1 MLTNGSRQAGQCWQ
15 GREDRGLCRSLALLN
30 LMLTDSN
37 EDSLLARIERR
48 GVQRRGGH
56 GPPLYLSRPLIK
68 ASVHTHTHTHVPREI
83 QTQAHTSSTCTRQ
96 TRADTSQIHRCYTC
110 VLGLINLIK
119 RIRNKV
125 NCDYWKN
132 ILEHLETFCSLPGK
146 QPLST
151 QKGTMHFLK
160 YAW

>member
-68 ASVHTHTHTHVPREI
+68 ASVHTHTHTR
-83 QTQAHTSSTCTRQ
+83 TTRNTNTSTHKFNMYQVDQSRYITGW
-96 TRADTSQIHRCYTC
+96 CYTC

>member
-68 ASVHTHTHTHVPREI
+68 ASVHTHTHTR
-83 QTQAHTSSTCTRQ
+83 TTRNTKTSTHKFNMYQVDQSRYITGW
-96 TRADTSQIHRCYTC
+96 CYTC